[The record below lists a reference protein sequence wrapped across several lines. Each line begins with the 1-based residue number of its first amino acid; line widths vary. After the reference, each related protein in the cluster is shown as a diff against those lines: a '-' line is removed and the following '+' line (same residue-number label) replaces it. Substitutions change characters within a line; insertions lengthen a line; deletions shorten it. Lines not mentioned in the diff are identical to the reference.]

1 MKFGKIILNSFKY
14 PFTGKELIFPCL
26 LCVFLMILPLGFIFN
41 TESIMILGL
50 VSLVLFVFIFPGYML
65 SVVKNGTKESFKIPK
80 INLKKNFVDTL
91 KLLVLGTV
99 YSIIPVVLF
108 LILIPIGSLLSLSI
122 NDLNTFLVQW
132 GLILGIIA
140 IVFIIF
146 SILQFI
152 ATARLAHYD
161 SLSKA
166 LNFSQSYRDIRNIGV
181 LKVLGVFLIIPILTS
196 IIEHICFFIFMFA
209 PYVGL
214 LAYVCIIIPIVCLIT
229 GFSLGLLY
237 SDGSDD
243 GDDFDFDEKKKGLEK
258 IKYGRF
264 Y

>member
-1 MKFGKIILNSFKY
+1 M
-14 PFTGKELIFPCL
+14 
-26 LCVFLMILPLGFIFN
+26 
-41 TESIMILGL
+41 
-50 VSLVLFVFIFPGYML
+50 
-65 SVVKNGTKESFKIPK
+65 
-80 INLKKNFVDTL
+80 
-91 KLLVLGTV
+91 
-99 YSIIPVVLF
+99 
-108 LILIPIGSLLSLSI
+108 SLSI

-166 LNFSQSYRDIRNIGV
+166 VDFTQSYRDLRNIGV
-181 LKVLGVFLIIPILTS
+181 LKVLGVFLIIPIMTS
-196 IIEHICFFIFMFA
+196 IIEFICFYISMFV

-214 LAYVCIIIPIVCLIT
+214 LVYFCIIISIVCLIRA
-229 GFSLGLLY
+229 FSLGLLY
-237 SDGSDD
+237 SDGS
-243 GDDFDFDEKKKGLEK
+243 GDDFDFDKFEKEVQK
-258 IKYGRF
+258 IKYGRL